1 METGSLPQQALRCT
15 LAGVRPIASTWIQGA
30 TSRFSEVVSA
40 HPLSM
45 RTAAIENGVLAVDVL
60 VCRVGGGEKELV
72 SDILVDEGLAMS
84 IGTSKSSM
92 ARSNGSAL
100 SLPEFDLQLLERSF
114 DDVQSEAGTEVAA
127 ANCSNPLPNEVK
139 NTESLAS
146 FRRQLKTHLFKHAF
160 LI

>member
-1 METGSLPQQALRCT
+1 M
-15 LAGVRPIASTWIQGA
+15 QGA

-60 VCRVGGGEKELV
+60 VCRVEGGEELV

-92 ARSNGSAL
+92 ARSNDSVL
-100 SLPEFDLQLLERSF
+100 SIPEFDLQLLERSF

-127 ANCSNPLPNEVK
+127 ANCWNPLPNEVK

-146 FRRQLKTHLFKHAF
+146 FRRQLKTHLFKQAF